1 MRTSVQQRMDSSIA
15 AAGKDNRSQSKPAGN
30 EIILPG
36 DFGLMP
42 KIDPGAAKNF
52 DHFLGKD
59 GGVGVE
65 RAMHPMLLHQV
76 IPPQGSKLHRALI
89 PATRARITAK
99 ASAIARQ
106 P

>member
-1 MRTSVQQRMDSSIA
+1 MRTSVKKRMDAPIA

-52 DHFLGKD
+52 DHFLGED
-59 GGVGVE
+59 GGVGIE
-65 RAMHPMLLHQV
+65 RSMHPMLLHQV
-76 IPPQGSKLHRALI
+76 IPPESSTLHCALM
-89 PATRARITAK
+89 PATRARISAK
-99 ASAIARQ
+99 APAIARQ